1 MARIITKGTFAD
13 LQAMP
18 GWEIEEDG
26 FGMLS
31 GTVVFKGDKGAESPA
46 KNSVHPGD
54 ERLQLHKSRYRLVGG
69 NAKEVTAFYVGLEA
83 GTTSKIQWFP
93 DVSSSVNK
101 IQTHPNF
108 HAKKFKGVDKTL
120 FELGWDSTNKCFA
133 DGGTAKTY
141 GLTGIENYLSSE
153 VSVSGTFYTSDKS
166 YVQKW
171 MDGNNKTFQTL
182 PDTDTLVLPSTFQPI
197 SSYHDRFGLLVGV
210 NYEMFAHLYKVTF
223 QVRTASG
230 GWHRYVYDRA
240 PIK

>member
-26 FGMLS
+26 YGMLS
-31 GTVVFKGDKGAESPA
+31 GTVVFKGDKGAQGPA
-46 KNSVHPGD
+46 KNSAHPGD

-108 HAKKFKGVDKTL
+108 FKKTFKGMNITL
-120 FELGWDSTNKCFA
+120 FEAWDTANKAFPDKGKA
-133 DGGTAKTY
+133 EEY
-141 GLTGIENYLSSE
+141 GLTGIDNFLSSE
-153 VSVSGTFYTSDKS
+153 VSVSGMFYTSDKN

-171 MDGNNKTFQTL
+171 MNGNNKTFQAL
-182 PDTDTLVLPSTFQPI
+182 PDTESLVLPSTFQPF
-197 SSYHDRFGLLVGV
+197 SPYHDRFGLLVGV

-223 QVRTASG
+223 QVRTAPG

-240 PIK
+240 PTS